1 MPTPNVIRYPLD
13 PTGTNPDN
21 LVVDEPHTL
30 PARQI
35 RAVATEYGAFYT
47 ESMVVVD
54 AATNQPLVK
63 GVQYYAAELYEV
75 PSGMFGKEVCAIILI
90 KDPSVSPNIRIRY
103 QAVGGEY
110 SRSVTAIIQQIEAL
124 NLDDRPVEWGSIIN
138 KPSEYPPSHHL
149 HDLGDIYGFE
159 YMVHALDRIRDAIL
173 RGDDISHDTIY
184 QYIDSRDN
192 YIIGLIQGQSD
203 ALAAHIADQN
213 NPHQVTKAQ
222 VLLGLVENFPV
233 ASDAEAQAGTAT
245 NRYMTPYATKL
256 AIQQLI
262 PDATDVIKG
271 KVQLNLG
278 SSAGDDVNN
287 TDALTASGINYLLT
301 ASADNAVKNAVVTL
315 LTQKQYLT
323 KTQGD
328 TYYHPKLAFTP
339 VQQGTGVGQNPANLV
354 KIGWTAGGRLNATVD
369 NTDLG
374 SLATDTTGDGRWVK
388 RAGDTGIGQIQSG
401 SQPMAM
407 TSGNGSN
414 GAYIFRSAGTGDAN
428 MAGMT
433 LWNDSY
439 AIRFGVRNDG
449 YVGLGGFSRTPW
461 SWYSDSAGN
470 MVAAGNVIAYSDP
483 LLKENQEPIVDA
495 LGSLKKLSGQWFTWR
510 HGIPHIAC
518 KAGDRDMGVMADEV
532 EAVFP
537 EIVKKSIPIDGIQ
550 YRAVA
555 YEKLVPVLIEA
566 VKELAGRLEF
576 LEGRQPA
583 RIGA

>member
-54 AATNQPLVK
+54 AATNLPLDK

-75 PSGMFGKEVCAIILI
+75 PTGMFGKEVCAIILI
-90 KDPSVSPNIRIRY
+90 TDPSVSPNIRITY

-124 NLDDRPVEWGSIIN
+124 NLDDRPVEWGAIIN

-213 NPHQVTKAQ
+213 NPHHVTKAQ
-222 VLLGLVENFPV
+222 VGLDLVQNFPV
-233 ASDAEAQAGTAT
+233 ATDAEAQAGLAT

-262 PDATDVIKG
+262 PDATDVVKG
-271 KVQLNLG
+271 KVALNLG
-278 SSAGDDVNN
+278 STANDDTSA
-287 TDALTASGINYLLT
+287 TDALTSSGLNYLLT
-301 ASADNAVKNAVVTL
+301 AASDNAVKNAVVTL

-323 KTQGD
+323 KAQGD
-328 TYYHPKLAFTP
+328 TYYHPLLGYTP
-339 VQQGTGVGQNPANLV
+339 VQQGTGVGQTNNLV
-354 KIGWTAGGRLNATVD
+354 KIGWSAGNRVLITVD
-369 NTDLG
+369 STNLG
-374 SLATDTTGDGRWVK
+374 AIATDTTGDARWVL
-388 RAGDTGIGQIQSG
+388 RGGDTGVGQISSNAQNL
-401 SQPMAM
+401 AM
-407 TSGNGSN
+407 SSGNGSN
-414 GAYIFRSAGTGDAN
+414 GSYVFRSSGGGDGGLAGCTF
-428 MAGMT
+428 
-433 LWNDSY
+433 WNDAY
-439 AIRFGVRNDG
+439 AIRMGVRNDG
-449 YVGLGGFSRTPW
+449 TFGLGGFSRSAW
-461 SWYSDSAGN
+461 SWYSDGGGN

-483 LLKENQEPIVDA
+483 DLKENQVRI
-495 LGSLKKLSGQWFTWR
+495 LGATERLKELNGMYFDWKS
-510 HGIPHIAC
+510 GIPHTEV
-518 KAGDRDMGVMADEV
+518 KAGKRDLGVMADEV
-532 EAVFP
+532 ERVFP
-537 EIVKKSIPIDGIQ
+537 EIVYPTIEIEGKS

-566 VKELAGRLEF
+566 VKELSQRIDVF
-576 LEGRQPA
+576 EGKSQLPTLA
-583 RIGA
+583 